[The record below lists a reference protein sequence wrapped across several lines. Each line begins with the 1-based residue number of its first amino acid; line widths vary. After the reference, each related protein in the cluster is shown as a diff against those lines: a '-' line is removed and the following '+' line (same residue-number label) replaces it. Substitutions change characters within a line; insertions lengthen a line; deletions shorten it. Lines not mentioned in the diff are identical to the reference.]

1 MDLDEEKAMFNP
13 QRLITDAFVEHLL
26 ACFQRAFPRG
36 RDALEGVL
44 EQACRT
50 ALENLSNCDAAYH
63 DINHTVLVTD
73 VGQTILWGRISSQGD
88 ITPNDWVNAV
98 IAMLFHDVGYLRGVL
113 QGDNEGDYL
122 CDHGGNR
129 VTPEPGATDASMA
142 PYHVTRSRMFV
153 EQRFAAEPLLNV
165 ELISDYIEMT
175 RFPVP
180 TDSFYQPTGGTGGA
194 RDLGGLVRAAD
205 LIGQLADPRYL
216 QKLAHLFAE
225 FQENG
230 DAERMGYANPGH
242 LRSTYPAFFYQ
253 KISPYIGEGLRFLRK
268 SEAGKVWVA
277 QLYSHVYTEQHLE
290 PSYGPERVDVSTS
303 EIAVVALPNR
313 AV

>member
-1 MDLDEEKAMFNP
+1 MFNP
-13 QRLITDAFVEHLL
+13 QRLIRDAFVDYLITH
-26 ACFQRAFPRG
+26 FRRAFPGER
-36 RDALEGVL
+36 RQLEGVL
-44 EQACRT
+44 EQACHT

-73 VGQTILWGRISSQGD
+73 VGQAILWGRISSQGD
-88 ITPNDWVNAV
+88 IGPDDWIHAIV
-98 IAMLFHDVGYLRGVL
+98 AMLFHDIGYLRGL
-113 QGDNEGDYL
+113 LKGDRAGDYL
-122 CDHGGNR
+122 CDHEGNR
-129 VTPEPGATDASMA
+129 VSPPAGSTDASMA
-142 PYHVTRSRMFV
+142 PYHVSRSRMFV

-165 ELISDYIEMT
+165 EIVSDYIEMT

-180 TDSFYQPTGGTGGA
+180 GNAFYQRA
-194 RDLGGLVRAAD
+194 DDMGGLVRAAD

-216 QKLAHLFAE
+216 QKLAHLYAE

-230 DAERMGYANPGH
+230 DAERMGYTNPGH

-253 KISPYIGEGLRFLRK
+253 KVSPYISEGLRFLRK

-277 QLYSHVYTEQHLE
+277 QLYSHVYTEQHQE
-290 PSYGPERVDVSTS
+290 PSYGPERVDVTHS

-313 AV
+313 AR

>member
-1 MDLDEEKAMFNP
+1 MFNP
-13 QRLITDAFVEHLL
+13 QRLVTDAFVEHLL
-26 ACFQRAFPRG
+26 TCFRQAFPGG
-36 RDALEGVL
+36 RHKLEGVL

-73 VGQTILWGRISSQGD
+73 VGQAILWGRISCQGD
-88 ITPNDWVNAV
+88 VSPEDWVHAIV
-98 IAMLFHDVGYLRGVL
+98 AMLFHDIGYLRGVL
-113 QGDNEGDYL
+113 RDDVEGDYL
-122 CDHGGNR
+122 CDHEGNR
-129 VTPEPGATDASMA
+129 VSPVPGATDASMA
-142 PYHVTRSRMFV
+142 PYHVSRSRMFV
-153 EQRFAAEPLLNV
+153 EQRFATEPLLNV
-165 ELISDYIEMT
+165 AAISDYIEMT

-180 TDSFYQPTGGTGGA
+180 NEAFYQSTGGA
-194 RDLGGLVRAAD
+194 GDLGGLVRAAD

-253 KISPYIGEGLRFLRK
+253 KVSPYISEGLHFLRK

-277 QLYSHVYTEQHLE
+277 QLYSHVYTEQHQE

-303 EIAVVALPNR
+303 EIALIALPNR
-313 AV
+313 SL

>member
-1 MDLDEEKAMFNP
+1 MFNP
-13 QRLITDAFVEHLL
+13 QRLITDAFVDHLISR
-26 ACFQRAFPRG
+26 FRRAFPGERHQ
-36 RDALEGVL
+36 LEGVL

-88 ITPNDWVNAV
+88 IGPSDWVNAV
-98 IAMLFHDVGYLRGVL
+98 IAMLFHDIGYLRGVL
-113 QGDNEGDYL
+113 KGDRTGDYL
-122 CDHGGNR
+122 CDHEGNR
-129 VTPEPGATDASMA
+129 VSPPPGSTDASMA
-142 PYHVTRSRMFV
+142 PYHVTRSRLFV
-153 EQRFAAEPLLNV
+153 EQRFVSEPLLDV
-165 ELISDYIEMT
+165 EIISDYIEMT

-180 TDSFYQPTGGTGGA
+180 NDAFYQRAG
-194 RDLGGLVRAAD
+194 DLGGLVRAAD

-216 QKLAHLFAE
+216 QKLAHLYAE

-230 DAERMGYANPGH
+230 DAERMGYTNPGH

-253 KISPYIGEGLRFLRK
+253 KVSPYITEGLRFLRK
-268 SEAGKVWVA
+268 TEEGKVWVA
-277 QLYSHVYTEQHLE
+277 QLYSHVYTEQHQE
-290 PSYGPERVDVSTS
+290 PSFGPERIDSSTS

-313 AV
+313 TG

>member
-1 MDLDEEKAMFNP
+1 MFNP
-13 QRLITDAFVEHLL
+13 QRLITDAFVDHLISR
-26 ACFQRAFPRG
+26 FRRAFPGERHQ
-36 RDALEGVL
+36 LEGVL

-88 ITPNDWVNAV
+88 IGPSDWVNAV
-98 IAMLFHDVGYLRGVL
+98 IAMLFHDIGYLRGVL
-113 QGDNEGDYL
+113 KGDRTGDYL
-122 CDHGGNR
+122 CDHEGNR
-129 VTPEPGATDASMA
+129 VSPPPGSTDASMA
-142 PYHVTRSRMFV
+142 PYHVTRSRLFV
-153 EQRFAAEPLLNV
+153 EQRFVSEPLLDV
-165 ELISDYIEMT
+165 EIISDYIEMT

-180 TDSFYQPTGGTGGA
+180 NDAFYQRAG
-194 RDLGGLVRAAD
+194 DLGGLVRAAD

-216 QKLAHLFAE
+216 QKLAHLYAE

-230 DAERMGYANPGH
+230 DAERMGYTNPGH

-253 KISPYIGEGLRFLRK
+253 KVSPYITEGLRFLRK
-268 SEAGKVWVA
+268 TEEGKVWVA
-277 QLYSHVYTEQHLE
+277 QLYSHVYTEQHHE
-290 PSYGPERVDVSTS
+290 PSFGPERIDSSTS

-313 AV
+313 TG